1 MLVLQFEMLALDVL
15 VHPMYRRFSLYRWT
29 VHSAAAVEESAM
41 ISSDDGRFVDAL
53 DVGIFCIPTAASA
66 NDRRSLLRIQ
76 GCVRGKPYCYVEV
89 GSELGGSLVPHL
101 ADPQCTSICSI
112 DLRVSSQPDERAETF
127 YYPADGEKAM
137 IGLLADRFDEQSLR
151 KLRTF
156 RCDASQ
162 LSPGDIPTKVSLALI
177 DAEHTN
183 VACFSDAV
191 SILRFLEPDA
201 IISFHDANLIADA
214 IQNFE
219 SMLRFLGLS
228 VSTVFLPDCVAAIGI
243 GAMSDAVT
251 QRLQPFSLPRDEYLA
266 GARKQ
271 RWKMVARSMIAAS
284 EV

>member
-1 MLVLQFEMLALDVL
+1 MLVLQLEILGLDLL
-15 VHPMYRRFSLYRWT
+15 VHPLPVVFLPRFWT
-29 VHSAAAVEESAM
+29 ARGAAAVEESAM
-41 ISSDDGRFVDAL
+41 VSSDDGKFVDAL

-76 GCVRGKPYCYVEV
+76 ACVRDKPYCYMEV

-101 ADPQCTSICSI
+101 ADPQCTSVYSI
-112 DLRVSSQPDERAETF
+112 DLRVSSQADERAETF

-137 IGLLADRFDEQSLR
+137 MAMLADRFDEQPLR
-151 KLRTF
+151 KLKTF

-162 LSPGDIPTKVSLALI
+162 LSPGDIPAKASLALI

-183 VACFSDAV
+183 IACFSDAV
-191 SILRFLEPDA
+191 SIFRFLEPDA
-201 IISFHDANLIADA
+201 IISFHDANLVADA

-219 SMLRFLGLS
+219 LMLRFLGLN

-243 GAMSDAVT
+243 GAMADAVNR
-251 QRLQPFSLPRDEYLA
+251 RLQPFSLPREEYLA

-271 RWKMVARSMIAAS
+271 RWKMVARSMIAAN

>member
-1 MLVLQFEMLALDVL
+1 MLRLDPPVQPMSVLSPADF
-15 VHPMYRRFSLYRWT
+15 W
-29 VHSAAAVEESAM
+29 SAHGTATVEERAM
-41 ISSDDGRFVDAL
+41 ISSDDGAFVDAL
-53 DVGIFCIPTAASA
+53 DVGIFCIPTAASG

-76 GCVRGKPYCYVEV
+76 GCVRGRPYCYVEV

-101 ADPQCTSICSI
+101 ADPQCTSVYSI
-112 DLRVSSQPDERAETF
+112 DLRVSSQADERAETF

-137 IGLLADRFDEQSLR
+137 MAILADRLDERSLR
-151 KLRTF
+151 KLKTF

-162 LSPGDIPTKVSLALI
+162 LSPGDIPTKASLALI

-228 VSTVFLPDCVAAIGI
+228 VSTAFLPDCVAAIGI
-243 GAMSDAVT
+243 GAMSDAVK
-251 QRLQPFSLPRDEYLA
+251 QRLQPFSLPRDEYI
-266 GARKQ
+266 ARVRKE
-271 RWKMVARSMIAAS
+271 RWKMVARSMIAAN

>member
-1 MLVLQFEMLALDVL
+1 MV
-15 VHPMYRRFSLYRWT
+15 
-29 VHSAAAVEESAM
+29 
-41 ISSDDGRFVDAL
+41 SSDDGRFVDAL
-53 DVGIFCIPTAASA
+53 DVGIFCIPTAASE

-76 GCVRGKPYCYVEV
+76 GCVRDKPYSYVEI

-101 ADPQCTSICSI
+101 ADPQCTSAYSI
-112 DLRVSSQPDERAETF
+112 DLRVTFQADERAEIF
-127 YYPADGEKAM
+127 YYPADGEEAM
-137 IGLLADRFDEQSLR
+137 IAGLSERFDERSLR
-151 KLRTF
+151 KLKTF

-162 LSPGDIPTKVSLALI
+162 LPLGDIPTKASLAFI

-183 VACFSDAV
+183 VACFSDAL

-219 SMLRFLGLS
+219 SMLRFLGLT

-251 QRLQPFSLPRDEYLA
+251 QRLQPFSLPREEYLA

-271 RWKMVARSMIAAS
+271 RWKMVARSMIAAN